1 MAAFTHCIACGWFLL
16 ACKGLENG
24 SHSCQADSW
33 AEVGNRGLG
42 MLKAV
47 WITLLK
53 RRPRRLYDNGLFPRM
68 VYISNYL
75 GPVQVLYFTC
85 AEFNATIEKN
95 LVFSFIY
102 IRLGKM

>member
-47 WITLLK
+47 CLDYRIYSKEGRGAYMIMAFFRGW
-53 RRPRRLYDNGLFPRM
+53 
-68 VYISNYL
+68 YIF
-75 GPVQVLYFTC
+75 QT
-85 AEFNATIEKN
+85 T
-95 LVFSFIY
+95 
-102 IRLGKM
+102 

>member
-42 MLKAV
+42 MLKVV
-47 WITLLK
+47 WITVLTQK
-53 RRPRRLYDNGLFPRM
+53 RAAAL
-68 VYISNYL
+68 IS
-75 GPVQVLYFTC
+75 
-85 AEFNATIEKN
+85 
-95 LVFSFIY
+95 
-102 IRLGKM
+102 

>member
-16 ACKGLENG
+16 ACKGFENG

-47 WITLLK
+47 WITVFTQK
-53 RRPRRLYDNGLFPRM
+53 RAAAL
-68 VYISNYL
+68 I
-75 GPVQVLYFTC
+75 
-85 AEFNATIEKN
+85 
-95 LVFSFIY
+95 
-102 IRLGKM
+102 